1 MAMSENSVKVFEY
14 VKAHEDENITAK
26 DIAEA
31 LGFDPENGR
40 GVKQVNGIV
49 TASFQRHREEINGEK
64 VIVPLMERVEGE
76 LELEQEDG
84 SIKHER
90 VKFIKMTDA
99 GRAFTP
105 IA

>member
-14 VKAHEDENITAK
+14 VKVHENENITAK
-26 DIAEA
+26 DIAVG
-31 LGFDPENGR
+31 LGFDMENGK

-49 TASFQRHREEINGEK
+49 TASFQRHRETIGEEK

-76 LELEQEDG
+76 LQIEQEDG

-90 VKFIKMTDA
+90 VKFIKLTDA

-105 IA
+105 SV

>member
-31 LGFDPENGR
+31 LNFDQENGR

-64 VIVPLMERVEGE
+64 VIVPLMERVPGE
-76 LELEQEDG
+76 LEIEQEDG
-84 SIKHER
+84 SVKHET
-90 VKFIKMTDA
+90 VKFIRLTA
-99 GRAFTP
+99 EGRAFTP
-105 IA
+105 AV

>member
-14 VKAHEDENITAK
+14 VKAHEDQNITAR

-31 LGFDPENGR
+31 LNFDQENGR

-49 TASFQRHREEINGEK
+49 TASFQRHREVIDDEK
-64 VIVPLMERVEGE
+64 VIVPLMERVPGK
-76 LELEQEDG
+76 LAIEQEDG
-84 SIKHER
+84 SVKNED
-90 VKFIKMTDA
+90 VKFIRLTEA

-105 IA
+105 NV